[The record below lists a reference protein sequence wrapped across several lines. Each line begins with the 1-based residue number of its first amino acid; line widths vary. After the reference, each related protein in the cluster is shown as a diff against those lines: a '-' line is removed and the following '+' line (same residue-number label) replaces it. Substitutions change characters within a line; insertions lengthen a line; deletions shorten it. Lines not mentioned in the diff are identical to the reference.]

1 MTLYGKI
8 SSKSFR
14 SSFEDVIKDV
24 TNALKRILRGI
35 ELLESLQKSMS
46 SALLQIEEATKIIE
60 MNLAKVCEELNLL
73 IG

>member
-46 SALLQIEEATKIIE
+46 SAILQIDEATKIIE
-60 MNLAKVCEELNLL
+60 MNLAKVCEERYS
-73 IG
+73 